1 MTFLILLIFTALVI
15 SGVAAFFSVSGLGSL
30 FAGAFVP
37 VVIMAS
43 SLEVGKLVTAS
54 FLTRYW
60 KKLSFVLRTYFLLA
74 VGILILITSAG
85 IYGFLTSAYQ
95 VTADKFNII
104 NQQIGVLELKKER
117 YQEQLDLFI
126 AERQTLSSTIEQ
138 LSSGLANNT
147 IQYVDRETGQLIT
160 TTSGANRTVLQ
171 EQLNNATSE
180 RSSVSERIE
189 EMTDSITSLEIQVV
203 EINANN
209 EVAAEIGP
217 LRYISN
223 LTGVS
228 MDKVVNIFALLIV
241 FVFDPLAVTLIV
253 AYNKMSMEHKKTATV
268 VNKEDIQDQIFR
280 YPDFQKIFKYGG
292 ETSEPDP
299 EDETPK
305 KWNNDWFKIVK
316 DKF

>member
-1 MTFLILLIFTALVI
+1 MTFLLTILFTALVI

-43 SLEVGKLVTAS
+43 ALEIGKLVTAS

-60 KKLSFVLRTYFLLA
+60 KSLSVLFRGYFLIA

-85 IYGFLTSAYQ
+85 IYGFLTAAYQ
-95 VTADKFNII
+95 TTADQFNIV
-104 NQQIGVLELKKER
+104 NQQISILDLKKQR
-117 YQEQLDLFI
+117 FQEQLDLYI
-126 AERQTLSSTIEQ
+126 SERQTLSSTIEQ

-147 IQYVDRETGQLIT
+147 IQYIDQETGQLIT
-160 TTSGANRTVLQ
+160 TTSSATRNALQQQLSTAN
-171 EQLNNATSE
+171 EE
-180 RSSVSERIE
+180 RSTVSQRIE
-189 EMTDSITSLEIQVV
+189 ELTDSVTSLDIQIV

-217 LRYISN
+217 LRYLSN
-223 LTGVS
+223 LTGLS

-253 AYNKMSMEHKKTATV
+253 AYNKITLEQKREKNAIV
-268 VNKEDIQDQIFR
+268 KEDIQDQIFE
-280 YPDFQKIFKYGG
+280 YPDEK
-292 ETSEPDP
+292 SE
-299 EDETPK
+299 
-305 KWNNDWFKIVK
+305 WSNDWFQFLKKPKIK
-316 DKF
+316 